1 MRLAVIFFCAIVL
14 AVSALNETCASPVE
28 RSPRIALIID
38 DFGYSFS
45 SGTLAFLELDVS
57 LTISVIPG
65 LRYSER
71 VAEKARSEGKAV
83 LAHLPMEPLD
93 YPAHDPGPGAIFTS
107 QSDEEIRAAVRGA
120 LDSFSRIDGVN
131 NHMGSR
137 AMRDGRVLGIV
148 LDEVGKRGLFFLDSK
163 TVASRKAVRIARK
176 NGVKCLEND
185 LFWDTGY
192 DTEEE
197 IEAHL
202 DELARIALRRGWA
215 VGIGH
220 PRGATL
226 EALKRKL
233 PEFEKLGILLV
244 PVTELVRDAAWPGG
258 GGPRGAGKKT
268 TGDGAVA
275 ADSS

>member
-1 MRLAVIFFCAIVL
+1 MDG
-14 AVSALNETCASPVE
+14 TCASPAE
-28 RSPRIALIID
+28 GMPKLALIID

-45 SGTLAFLELDVS
+45 SGTLAFLELDVP

-71 VAEKARSEGKAV
+71 ITEKAQSEGKAV

-93 YPAHDPGPGAIFTS
+93 YPVHDPGPGAIFAS
-107 QSDEEIRAAVRGA
+107 QSDEEIRAAVCKA
-120 LDSFSRIDGVN
+120 LDSFSRLDGVN
-131 NHMGSR
+131 NHMGSHV
-137 AMRDGRVLGIV
+137 MRDGRVLGIV
-148 LDEVGKRGLFFLDSK
+148 LDEVGKRDLFFIDSK
-163 TVASRKAVRIARK
+163 TVASRKATRIARK
-176 NGVKCLEND
+176 NGVECLEND

-202 DELARIALRRGWA
+202 DELARIALRRGRA
-215 VGIGH
+215 IGIGH
-220 PRGATL
+220 PRAETI

-244 PVTELVRDAAWPGG
+244 PVTELVRDA
-258 GGPRGAGKKT
+258 
-268 TGDGAVA
+268 
-275 ADSS
+275 DSS